1 LPETAFFNRMPDNL
15 GTIIW
20 TLCYTAVLLGISL
33 YGLHR
38 YLIVYLFLKNRRNAP
53 VPFARL
59 EKLPR
64 VTVQLP
70 IFNELYVVERLL
82 DSVSKLDYPR
92 DLLDVQVLDDST
104 DETRELATKLVNEL
118 HTRGFDITHIHR
130 TDRTGF
136 KAGALEN
143 GLLSA
148 KGEFILILDADF
160 VPTPDVLKRTVD
172 YFSDPKVGMI
182 QTRWGHLNR
191 TYSMLTRV
199 QAMFLD
205 GHLLLEQTGRNR
217 SGRFINFNG
226 TAGIWRKSCIV
237 EAGGWQHDTLTEDLD
252 LSYRAQ
258 IKGWNFVF
266 LPDLVT
272 PAELPVDM
280 NGFKSQQHR
289 WTKGSIQT
297 CKKLLPAVW
306 RAELPLKVKLEATMH
321 LTSNYAFLLLAAICI
336 LMQPSVAASTN
347 GTWGIWRT
355 ILLDVPI
362 FITGSLPAIVFYIVS
377 QRELYPRS
385 WWREVLY
392 LPALL
397 ALTIGL
403 AVNNAWAV
411 IQGMHGATGEF
422 TRTPKYG
429 IQTKTQ
435 AWKKSKYSVAK
446 NLLPFVEIG
455 FAAYFIYFFA
465 HEVAACNWLA
475 IPFLALFASGFSYVA
490 MCSVAQ
496 WFPQLRNPWR
506 DNDEAL
512 SA

>member
-1 LPETAFFNRMPDNL
+1 MPDNL
-15 GTIIW
+15 GSIIW
-20 TLCYTAVLLGISL
+20 TICYTAVLLGVSL

-38 YLIVYLFLKNRRNAP
+38 YVIVYLFLKNRKNSPEPAGK
-53 VPFARL
+53 FD
-59 EKLPR
+59 KLPR

-82 DSVSKLDYPR
+82 DSVSKLDYPHE
-92 DLLDVQVLDDST
+92 LLDVQVLDDST
-104 DETRELATKLVNEL
+104 DETRELAAKLASEL
-118 HTRGFDITHIHR
+118 HARGYDIAHIHR

-143 GLLSA
+143 GLQSA
-148 KGEFILILDADF
+148 KGEFIFILDADF
-160 VPTPDVLKRTVD
+160 VPNADVLKRTVH
-172 YFSDPKVGMI
+172 YFNDPRVGMI

-226 TAGIWRKSCIV
+226 TAGIWRKSCIID
-237 EAGGWQHDTLTEDLD
+237 AGGWQHDTLTEDLD

-258 IKGWNFVF
+258 LKGWNFVF
-266 LPDLVT
+266 LPNLVT

-306 RAELPLKVKLEATMH
+306 RAELPLKVKVEATMH

-336 LMQPSVAASTN
+336 LMHPSAGG
-347 GTWGIWRT
+347 GTGGSAWRT
-355 ILLDVPI
+355 ILLDIPI
-362 FITGSLPAIVFYIVS
+362 FITGSLPAVVFYIVS

-385 WWREVLY
+385 WWREIVY

-411 IQGMHGATGEF
+411 IQATVGHQSDF

-429 IQTKTQ
+429 IQSRTQ
-435 AWKKSKYSVAK
+435 SWKRAKYSPMK
-446 NLLPFVEIG
+446 TILPFFEVG
-455 FAAYFIYFFA
+455 FAAYFIYFLV
-465 HEVAACNWLA
+465 HEIGMHNWLA
-475 IPFLALFASGFSYVA
+475 LPFLVLFASGFTYVA
-490 MCSVAQ
+490 TCSIAQ
-496 WFPQLRNPWR
+496 WFPQLRAPWR
-506 DNDEAL
+506 DTGEAL
-512 SA
+512 SL

>member
-1 LPETAFFNRMPDNL
+1 MPDNL
-15 GTIIW
+15 GTFIW

-33 YGLHR
+33 YGFHR
-38 YLIVYLFLKNRRNAP
+38 YIIVYLFLKNRRNAP
-53 VPFARL
+53 KPLAQL

-64 VTVQLP
+64 ITVQLP
-70 IFNELYVVERLL
+70 IFNELYVIERLL

-92 DLLDVQVLDDST
+92 DLLEVQVLDDST
-104 DETRELATKLVNEL
+104 DETRDISARIVGELKS
-118 HTRGFDITHIHR
+118 RGFDISHIHR

-143 GLLSA
+143 GLQTA
-148 KGEFILILDADF
+148 KGEYILILDADF
-160 VPTPDVLKRTVD
+160 VPTPDVLHRTVH

-191 TYSMLTRV
+191 TYSLLTRV

-258 IKGWNFVF
+258 IKGWNFIF

-297 CKKLLPAVW
+297 CKKLLPSVW
-306 RAELPLKVKLEATMH
+306 RAELPLKVKIEATVH

-336 LMQPSVAASTN
+336 LMHPSAGG
-347 GTWGIWRT
+347 GTVGSFWRMV
-355 ILLDVPI
+355 LLDIPI
-362 FITGSLPAIVFYIVS
+362 FITGSLPAVVFYIVS

-385 WWREVLY
+385 WWREILY

-429 IQTKTQ
+429 IQSKTQ
-435 AWKKSKYSVAK
+435 SWKRAKYSPMKTV
-446 NLLPFVEIG
+446 LPFIEIG
-455 FAAYFIYFFA
+455 FAAYFIYFFS
-465 HEVAACNWLA
+465 HEVAAHNWLA
-475 IPFLALFASGFSYVA
+475 IPFLSLFAGGFTYVS
-490 MCSVAQ
+490 MCSIAQ
-496 WFPQLRNPWR
+496 WFPQLRAPWR
-506 DNDEAL
+506 DTGEVL

>member
-1 LPETAFFNRMPDNL
+1 MPDHL

-20 TLCYTAVLLGISL
+20 TICYATVLVGLSL

-38 YLIVYLFLKNRRNAP
+38 YAIVYLYLKNKAN
-53 VPFARL
+53 VPKPLGEFAQ
-59 EKLPR
+59 LPR

-82 DSVSKLDYPR
+82 DAVSKLDYPR
-92 DLLDVQVLDDST
+92 DLLDVQLLDDST
-104 DETRELATKLVNEL
+104 DETRELSALRVSEL
-118 HTRGFDITHIHR
+118 KALGLDIVHIHR
-130 TDRTGF
+130 TDRTGY

-143 GLLSA
+143 GLQSA
-148 KGEFILILDADF
+148 KGEYILILDADF
-160 VPTPDVLKRTVD
+160 VPTPDVLLKTIQ
-172 YFSDPKVGMI
+172 YFTDDRIGMI

-191 TYSMLTRV
+191 TYSLLTRV

-226 TAGIWRKSCIV
+226 TAGVWRKSCIV
-237 EAGGWQHDTLTEDLD
+237 DAGGWQHDTLTEDLD

-266 LPDLVT
+266 LPELVT
-272 PAELPVDM
+272 PAELPMDM
-280 NGFKSQQHR
+280 NGFKSQQYR

-306 RAELPLKVKLEATMH
+306 KAHLPLKIKIEATVH
-321 LTSNYAFLLLAAICI
+321 LTSNYAFLLLACICI
-336 LMQPSVAASTN
+336 LMHPSTG
-347 GTWGIWRT
+347 GTSGSIWRT
-355 ILLDVPI
+355 FLLDIPI

-411 IQGMHGATGEF
+411 LQAMCGHESEF

-429 IQTKTQ
+429 THTRPQN
-435 AWKKSKYSVAK
+435 WKKSKYSVAK
-446 NLLPFVEIG
+446 NILPFFEIG
-455 FAAYFIYFFA
+455 FAAYFIYFLA
-465 HEVAACNWLA
+465 HEIAAANWFA
-475 IPFLALFASGFSYVA
+475 IPFLVMFAGGFTYVA
-490 MCSVAQ
+490 VCSLAQ
-496 WFPQLRNPWR
+496 WFPQLRSWR
-506 DNDEAL
+506 DDPSDVL

>member
-1 LPETAFFNRMPDNL
+1 MPDNL
-15 GTIIW
+15 GTLIW
-20 TLCYTAVLLGISL
+20 TLCYTAVLLGLSL
-33 YGLHR
+33 FGLHR
-38 YLIVYLFLKNRRNAP
+38 YLIVYLYLKNKKR
-53 VPFARL
+53 VPEPTGQFDQ
-59 EKLPR
+59 LPR

-82 DSVSKLDYPR
+82 DAVAKLDYPR
-92 DLLDVQVLDDST
+92 ELLDVQLLDDST
-104 DETRELATKLVNEL
+104 DETVELSAKRVAELRATGL
-118 HTRGFDITHIHR
+118 DIVHIHR
-130 TDRTGF
+130 VDRTGF

-143 GLLSA
+143 GLRSA
-148 KGEFILILDADF
+148 KGEYVLILDADF
-160 VPTPDVLKRTVD
+160 VPAPDVLRKTIH
-172 YFSDPKVGMI
+172 YFTDQKVGMI

-226 TAGIWRKSCIV
+226 TAGVWRKSCIQD
-237 EAGGWQHDTLTEDLD
+237 AGGWHHDTLTEDLD

-258 IKGWNFVF
+258 LKGWRFVF
-266 LPDLVT
+266 LPNLVT

-297 CKKLLPAVW
+297 CRKLLPAVW
-306 RAELPLKVKLEATMH
+306 RAELPLKVKLEATVH
-321 LTSNYAFLLLAAICI
+321 LTSNYAFLLLACICVLMHPGANRSTGDWWQTLLINIPI
-336 LMQPSVAASTN
+336 L
-347 GTWGIWRT
+347 
-355 ILLDVPI
+355 
-362 FITGSLPAIVFYIVS
+362 FTGSLPAIIFYIVS
-377 QRELYPRS
+377 QKELYPRS

-397 ALTIGL
+397 ALSIGL

-411 IQGMHGATGEF
+411 ISGMTGKTGEF

-429 IQTKTQ
+429 IRTRTQ
-435 AWKKSKYSVAK
+435 EWKKSKYSVAK
-446 NLLPFVEIG
+446 NVLPFIEIAFAG
-455 FAAYFIYFFA
+455 YFLYFLISEILAENWAAVPFLGLFAAG
-465 HEVAACNWLA
+465 
-475 IPFLALFASGFSYVA
+475 FLYVA
-490 MCSVAQ
+490 FSSLVQ
-496 WFPQLRNPWR
+496 WFPQLRAPWR
-506 DNDEAL
+506 DTDEAL